1 MVKGPHAGSMHP
13 YFFSCWEFTMDCQI
27 PQRDPGLETIT
38 LCFNHDPQQLPTHVF
53 HKVPDTC
60 SCLNITFVR
69 SLHTPVLHMFYRTKH
84 IWNTAW
90 PANFLS
96 LLGYPETTPDKNHK
110 CQMHHLNQ
118 PVYFPMEQI
127 PENISSTP
135 QQRRQELVKVVHLFN
150 TFQYT

>member
-1 MVKGPHAGSMHP
+1 MFLSKHNLCTVSSHPLFYPCFTAPNTFGTPHGRP
-13 YFFSCWEFTMDCQI
+13 I
-27 PQRDPGLETIT
+27 
-38 LCFNHDPQQLPTHVF
+38 
-53 HKVPDTC
+53 
-60 SCLNITFVR
+60 
-69 SLHTPVLHMFYRTKH
+69 
-84 IWNTAW
+84 
-90 PANFLS
+90 FLS

-150 TFQYT
+150 TFQYTWKYFWGFSRPICAQWFHDSSWQKPITPGRPSPSLAISSNLLRGRKMTTGDGF